1 MADAGAGRLENDL
14 LRVTLDPAR
23 CGIKSIIDKRTG
35 RELVNAQSPYAL
47 GQYLY
52 ERFDA
57 DQGLRFAHDYVTYT
71 PKQDQG
77 TIDALSKPDLP
88 SAKEHPYCAATATD
102 ATLEISHD
110 AASAEA
116 FPRAA
121 IWAGRYVR

>member
-1 MADAGAGRLENDL
+1 MARNLPPLGYRTFVPAESSPLFPGEAVCRSYLAPPQCIENEL

-57 DQGLRFAHDYVTYT
+57 EQGLRHCR
-71 PKQDQG
+71 
-77 TIDALSKPDLP
+77 TI
-88 SAKEHPYCAATATD
+88 T
-102 ATLEISHD
+102 
-110 AASAEA
+110 
-116 FPRAA
+116 
-121 IWAGRYVR
+121 